1 MDVERQRK
9 NRPSRMIACAEPL
22 SSGNRPT
29 HNTRLRDGV
38 LLAATGHTPSDAG
51 AEDPAPAPA
60 HERKILTASCSRRP
74 RAVATGGALE
84 LRGRAVLLR
93 GRSLQI
99 TVLLPLFSARIAAL
113 LAFLPDDHAVL
124 GC

>member
-74 RAVATGGALE
+74 RAVATGGALA

-93 GRSLQI
+93 SRQFA
-99 TVLLPLFSARIAAL
+99 P
-113 LAFLPDDHAVL
+113 DHATFAFDFAAN
-124 GC
+124 CWPFYRTIMRY